1 MLLIDIDHS
10 EIDLDEIEHVK
21 NKIVDEAMDV
31 YSARESLLP
40 EDVMRGFERFV
51 VLRSIDEKWKDH
63 LYAMDQLREGINLR
77 AYGQKN
83 PLLEYKSEGFY
94 MFKDM
99 MSNTTQITLQR
110 LFRTKIQGMDQAPN
124 IEASQTRNVQMKH
137 QDSTGLGFTPSQ
149 ENSPAQNN
157 PQQASRKPII
167 SDKKVGRNEKV
178 EVISP
183 SGKRE
188 TIKFK
193 KLQNYLNRGYTQ
205 A

>member
-1 MLLIDIDHS
+1 
-10 EIDLDEIEHVK
+10 
-21 NKIVDEAMDV
+21 
-31 YSARESLLP
+31 
-40 EDVMRGFERFV
+40 
-51 VLRSIDEKWKDH
+51 
-63 LYAMDQLREGINLR
+63 
-77 AYGQKN
+77 
-83 PLLEYKSEGFY
+83 

-110 LFRTKIQGMDQAPN
+110 LFRTKIQGMDQAPSVQTDQ
-124 IEASQTRNVQMKH
+124 ASNMQMKH
-137 QDSTGLGFTPSQ
+137 QDSTGLGFTPVQESSQ
-149 ENSPAQNN
+149 AQNQ

-188 TIKFK
+188 TIKYK

>member
-1 MLLIDIDHS
+1 MDI
-10 EIDLDEIEHVK
+10 
-21 NKIVDEAMDV
+21 

-99 MSNTTQITLQR
+99 MSNTTQIILQR
-110 LFRTKIQGMDQAPN
+110 LFRTKIQGMDQAPSVQTDQ
-124 IEASQTRNVQMKH
+124 ASNMQMKH
-137 QDSTGLGFTPSQ
+137 QDSTGLGFTPTQESSQ
-149 ENSPAQNN
+149 AQNQ

-188 TIKFK
+188 TIKYK